1 MTPNDD
7 DIHPALLYTYNYD
20 GQTSAPPLSVGNVG
34 ERASVQPALM
44 GELAEYCSKDER
56 ENLGIILLCG

>member
-7 DIHPALLYTYNYD
+7 DIHPALLYNYD
-20 GQTSAPPLSVGNVG
+20 GRTSAPPLSVGNAG

-44 GELAEYCSKDER
+44 GELAEYCSMDER

>member
-7 DIHPALLYTYNYD
+7 DIHPALLYNYD
-20 GQTSAPPLSVGNVG
+20 SRTSALPLSISNAG

-44 GELAEYCSKDER
+44 GKLAEHCSKDER